1 MLDRISSFI
10 GRTAAWLTLMMVLV
24 TVVIV
29 VLRYT
34 FDTGYIW
41 LQESLTWMH
50 AAVFML
56 GTAWTLQQEEH
67 VRVDIFYR
75 GMSPQHRAW
84 VNLVCVLVFLFPLC
98 GFFIYQSYDYVA
110 AAWNIRE
117 ISRDSGGLPF
127 PAIPLLKSLL
137 LLMPLTLALQGLS
150 LLLRAW
156 RDLGNR

>member
-1 MLDRISSFI
+1 
-10 GRTAAWLTLMMVLV
+10 
-24 TVVIV
+24 
-29 VLRYT
+29 
-34 FDTGYIW
+34 
-41 LQESLTWMH
+41 
-50 AAVFML
+50 
-56 GTAWTLQQEEH
+56 
-67 VRVDIFYR
+67 
-75 GMSPQHRAW
+75 MSPQHRAW
-84 VNLVCVLVFLFPLC
+84 VNLVGVLVFLFPLC